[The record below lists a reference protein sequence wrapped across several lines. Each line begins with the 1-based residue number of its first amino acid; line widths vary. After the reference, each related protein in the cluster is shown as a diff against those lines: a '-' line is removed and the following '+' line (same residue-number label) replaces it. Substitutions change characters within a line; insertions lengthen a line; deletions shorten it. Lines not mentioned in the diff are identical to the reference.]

1 MGPIK
6 PEGAVSRRPQRDSR
20 LSLRLSSPWDA
31 LGHGAVAPCRF
42 RRSDLKTRSK
52 RNFGNYTV
60 SDTDSDRSVREGPP
74 SSV

>member
-20 LSLRLSSPWDA
+20 LRLEYACLSSPCA
-31 LGHGAVAPCRF
+31 LGRWDRAGAY
-42 RRSDLKTRSK
+42 LKTRSK